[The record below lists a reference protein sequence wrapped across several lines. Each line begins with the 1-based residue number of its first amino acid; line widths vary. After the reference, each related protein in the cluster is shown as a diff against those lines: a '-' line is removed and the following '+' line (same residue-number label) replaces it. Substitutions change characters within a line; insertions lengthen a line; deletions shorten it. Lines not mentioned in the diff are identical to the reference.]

1 MNNCVISFPH
11 SKFLVKISYYPQ
23 FTSHLNMEPQSEG
36 FCDDPLWDI
45 NITWNTDNP
54 DFTTCFHQ
62 TVLLYIPSA
71 ILILFYPFSLWSTYK
86 SPDRLVPWTIM
97 NRLKLALNMALII
110 IPMIDL
116 GYAVGNE

>member
-11 SKFLVKISYYPQ
+11 SKFLVKISYPQ
-23 FTSHLNMEPQSEG
+23 FTSKLNMEPQSEG

-97 NRLKLALNMALII
+97 NRLKFALNMALII

>member
-1 MNNCVISFPH
+1 
-11 SKFLVKISYYPQ
+11 
-23 FTSHLNMEPQSEG
+23 MEPQSEG

-97 NRLKLALNMALII
+97 NRFKLVLNMGLII